1 VPPDLMELLLGFVC
15 TWVALAAAALGTALA
30 DKPGALA
37 NSLVGT
43 SLVIGVAISGTIL
56 MLP

>member
-1 VPPDLMELLLGFVC
+1 MELLLGFVC

-30 DKPGALA
+30 DKLGALA
-37 NSLVGT
+37 TLVGT

-56 MLP
+56 VLP

>member
-37 NSLVGT
+37 TLVGT

-56 MLP
+56 VLP

>member
-1 VPPDLMELLLGFVC
+1 MELLLGFVC
-15 TWVALAAAALGTALA
+15 
-30 DKPGALA
+30 KPGALA
-37 NSLVGT
+37 TLVGT